1 MLRPLALVPRKA
13 LLLALLLAAGCR
25 PKAGGELSIAQ
36 LTAVVARE
44 QGSLAP
50 CYQSALDKKP
60 YDHEFRIQT
69 VLRIRPDGSVAEVTL
84 DQPGIESIG
93 PCLIATIRNWKFPPA
108 AAETRTSLPIVFS
121 PKVVKTLP
129 ENLKLPPGFQVL
141 QDPQ

>member
-1 MLRPLALVPRKA
+1 MPRRCAEA
-13 LLLALLLAAGCR
+13 LLVALLLAACR
-25 PKAGGELSIAQ
+25 HKAEGELSVAQ

-44 QGSLAP
+44 QDSLTP
-50 CYQSALDKKP
+50 CYQSALDKAP
-60 YDHEFRIQT
+60 YDHEFRIQA

-84 DQPGIESIG
+84 DQPGIEGIG
-93 PCLIATIRNWKFPPA
+93 PCLMATIRNWKFPAA

-129 ENLKLPPGFQVL
+129 ENMKLPPGFQVL